1 MTLAFNTKKP
11 VNYITAGILL
21 VLCVVMVLVLKAQF
35 KTMETKETIY
45 YGKNSN
51 VTAVH
56 RLSEWNENLTTTR
69 NGAGDTLVYELTGE
83 EEGDTLIIFGGVHAN
98 EPAGVISATWLV
110 ENLHPKAGKVLIMTH
125 TNQAGYTCTDPQ
137 EGSPMFYTVDTDGD
151 DTTTAD
157 QRQFRFGSR
166 VSNPIYQWPDP
177 DIYVHSSG
185 MKLAGAETRN
195 LNRCYPGIKDGT
207 LTEQIAYALTEMV
220 KDVDAAMV
228 IDLHEASPEY
238 KTINTTVY
246 HSRAEDVAG
255 YAVSWNIPD
264 DMVADSGKMGGDIA
278 PESLRG
284 LSHIELG
291 TWTDTLALLMETSN
305 PSQGR
310 EHGKTGTALVVTG
323 TDKFY
328 VRNQENVGLW
338 DLTYGQDVLTEDK
351 TELAEGVTEVDG
363 NLYTDA
369 NGEEVD
375 LRALEQR
382 VARHV
387 TFIVALADAYN
398 EEIGA
403 AKEAAAA
410 ATTDDERA
418 AIYEAY
424 GLGYSTVPET
434 NSEGETYKYYGQI
447 IGDRRTGKLDL
458 GISLTGDDAEG
469 FYTQIKEGVYEALAP
484 DDIVLNSDEL
494 WEMDADQ
501 FPVSIVDGQVVPSNN

>member
-21 VLCVVMVLVLKAQF
+21 VLAIVMVLVLRGQF

-45 YGKNSN
+45 YGKNPN

-56 RLSEWNENLTTTR
+56 RLSEWNENLATTR
-69 NGAGDTLVYELTGE
+69 GGAGDTLVYELTGE
-83 EEGDTLIIFGGVHAN
+83 EEGDTLVILGGVHAN

-137 EGSPMFYTVDTDGD
+137 EGSPMFYEVDTGSGIR
-151 DTTTAD
+151 T
-157 QRQFRFGSR
+157 FRFGSR
-166 VSNPIYQWPDP
+166 VTNPIYQWPDP

-207 LTEQIAYALTEMV
+207 ITEQIAYALTEMI
-220 KDVDAAMV
+220 KAEDAAME

-246 HSRAEDVAG
+246 HSKAMDIAG
-255 YAVSWNIPD
+255 YAVSWNIPQ
-264 DMVADSGKMGGDIA
+264 DMIADSGKMGGDIA
-278 PESLRG
+278 PEGLRG

-310 EHGKTGTALVVTG
+310 EHGKTGTALVVDG

-328 VRNQENVGLW
+328 VRNQQSVGLW
-338 DLTYGQDVLTEDK
+338 DLTYAQDILDTNADGTK
-351 TELAEGVTEVDG
+351 TLKAGVTEVDG
-363 NLYTDA
+363 NIYTDA
-369 NGEEVD
+369 SGENVP
-375 LRALEQR
+375 LRALQQR

-387 TFIVALADAYN
+387 TFIIALADAYN
-398 EEIGA
+398 EEVSA
-403 AKEAAAA
+403 AVEAAAA
-410 ATTDDERA
+410 ATTDEEKL
-418 AIYEAY
+418 AIYTAI
-424 GLGYSTVPET
+424 GM
-434 NSEGETYKYYGQI
+434 GESVVTPGEI
-447 IGDRRTGKLDL
+447 VGERRTGKLDL
-458 GISLTGDDAEG
+458 GISLVETPD
-469 FYTQIKEGVYEALAP
+469 FYTQVIEGVYEDLAP
-484 DDIVLNSDEL
+484 DANVLNSDEL
-494 WEMDADQ
+494 WAMDASQ
-501 FPVSIVDGQVVPSNN
+501 FPVAIIDGAVVSIGQ